1 MTVFVV
7 VKEFI
12 EGLEEFLLVC
22 VIKFHEERGIV
33 RFSFLPHKACA
44 NFVLAVK
51 GWFVT
56 LLLIS
61 PTKGSRCNVFLVHP
75 TRVVTSFGSSVLR
88 RSKLIK
94 GLGNGCVEIGKIVF
108 EGGGRVGFQGV

>member
-1 MTVFVV
+1 MI
-7 VKEFI
+7 KEFI

-33 RFSFLPHKACA
+33 RFSFLLHKACA
-44 NFVLAVK
+44 NFALAVK
-51 GWFVT
+51 GRFVT

-61 PTKGSRCNVFLVHP
+61 PTKRSRCNVFLVHP

-94 GLGNGCVEIGKIVF
+94 GLDDGSVEIRKVVF
-108 EGGGRVGFQGV
+108 ESSRRVGLEWV